1 MCSWCQCAAY
11 PSAGVDSLSQCLL
24 GLAPNAVANTLFSL
38 AKRLKHSSRATRT
51 VKLDIPDTDSGALFL
66 CLPRSLSP
74 WVLPCEVSRGLAKEI
89 RAKEWLA
96 LPRVETS
103 SSLVAT
109 VLPLSTTL
117 PPTPAT
123 HLLSTGLLT
132 QAVPQTRYL
141 FAVMTGITCN
151 FSRKRCEITSWGVS
165 GPLSLG
171 SQSSE
176 PESSLSSLN
185 SKERDTVRHVHIER
199 CILQKATQYD

>member
-1 MCSWCQCAAY
+1 MHMY
-11 PSAGVDSLSQCLL
+11 LSASVCFRCLFLSLLKTDSDSD
-24 GLAPNAVANTLFSL
+24 T
-38 AKRLKHSSRATRT
+38 
-51 VKLDIPDTDSGALFL
+51 DTDSGALFLFLFLCLFL

-117 PPTPAT
+117 PPAPAT